1 MIGMLVVHMY
11 SGNGGTVD
19 AVSVM
24 ADGVAIARV
33 NDRWWPVG
41 ELVAV

>member
-1 MIGMLVVHMY
+1 MIGMDVFHSHV
-11 SGNGGTVD
+11 GTGTVD

-24 ADGVAIARV
+24 ADGLAIARV
-33 NDRWWPVG
+33 CDRWIPVG

>member
-1 MIGMLVVHMY
+1 MIGMYVTY
-11 SGNGGTVD
+11 PGCTGGIVD

-24 ADGVAIARV
+24 ADGLAIARV
-33 NDRWWPVG
+33 NDRWLPVD